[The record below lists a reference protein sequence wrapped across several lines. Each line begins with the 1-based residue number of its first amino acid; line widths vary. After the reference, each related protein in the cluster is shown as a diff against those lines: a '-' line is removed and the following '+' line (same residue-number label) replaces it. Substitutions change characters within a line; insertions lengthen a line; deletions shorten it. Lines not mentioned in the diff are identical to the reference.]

1 MSESTRKRI
10 EPILV
15 RDTDTDEVLY
25 TLDFNRE
32 VVSNAERRGFKLDT
46 IGEYPLTACQELF
59 YWATRMHHKY
69 MRREETDKLFISLGG
84 IEADGLMK
92 RLLELYNQA
101 ISTTEAE
108 KNPKLA
114 LQL

>member
-1 MSESTRKRI
+1 MSERKRI

-15 RDTDTDEVLY
+15 RDTETDEVLY

-32 VVSNAERRGFKLDT
+32 VVSNAERRGFRLDS
-46 IGEYPLTACQELF
+46 IGEFPVTSCQELF
-59 YWATRMHHKY
+59 FWSTRMHHKHL
-69 MRREETDKLFISLGG
+69 RRDETDKLFVSLGG
-84 IEADGLMK
+84 IEAEGLIK